1 MRRGRRRDGRAQ
13 TQGGGVVTAAAKPAV
28 AAQPAAAA
36 QPEPAATVVVPAVVL
51 ERLCLIYVADV
62 AHGRR
67 QREAGDQV
75 VFDWLQTRKALPLTA
90 PSGGRLVR

>member
-1 MRRGRRRDGRAQ
+1 MPP
-13 TQGGGVVTAAAKPAV
+13 VPVP
-28 AAQPAAAA
+28 PAA
-36 QPEPAATVVVPAVVL
+36 PEPAATVVVPAVVL

-75 VFDWLQTRKALPLTA
+75 VFDWLSARKVLPTAA
-90 PSGGRLVR
+90 PSGGKLVR